1 MQVLV
6 QWLQFK
12 WLLLIDQPG
21 TFNVETVISKGE
33 IITLNHKNEFNY
45 QVPTRNAELS
55 KTVKHPLMKADDFK
69 YCVPVN
75 EGTAKVETI
84 NSIGPFVRKRKDVTL
99 DIKDGVIEPSVEK
112 DVAVVSV
119 IERYG
124 INQNQSKG
132 FISGWSFKKGAIATT
147 ASPDDNNIVVAGV
160 NYEDMALAVNALI
173 EKQGGQVVVVDGQVV
188 SFLPLPVAGI
198 VSDLEPEK
206 LAEQERE
213 LEEAAKAIGSD
224 LPDPIF
230 YLSFL
235 PITAIPDLAITDG
248 GAVDYTKLA
257 YFDPILKLEEK

>member
-1 MQVLV
+1 M
-6 QWLQFK
+6 
-12 WLLLIDQPG
+12 
-21 TFNVETVISKGE
+21 
-33 IITLNHKNEFNY
+33 
-45 QVPTRNAELS
+45 
-55 KTVKHPLMKADDFK
+55 
-69 YCVPVN
+69 
-75 EGTAKVETI
+75 
-84 NSIGPFVRKRKDVTL
+84 
-99 DIKDGVIEPSVEK
+99 
-112 DVAVVSV
+112 
-119 IERYG
+119 
-124 INQNQSKG
+124 
-132 FISGWSFKKGAIATT
+132 
-147 ASPDDNNIVVAGV
+147 
-160 NYEDMALAVNALI
+160 NALI

>member
-1 MQVLV
+1 M
-6 QWLQFK
+6 
-12 WLLLIDQPG
+12 
-21 TFNVETVISKGE
+21 
-33 IITLNHKNEFNY
+33 
-45 QVPTRNAELS
+45 
-55 KTVKHPLMKADDFK
+55 
-69 YCVPVN
+69 
-75 EGTAKVETI
+75 
-84 NSIGPFVRKRKDVTL
+84 
-99 DIKDGVIEPSVEK
+99 
-112 DVAVVSV
+112 AVVSV